1 MLRAMNCLTGN
12 RAKSAHAASMAAVLC
27 LIMLPVIAGIGFMVG
42 ANVGGAA
49 GAGLAVIAFIL
60 LGSGLVIGLSRI
72 AKGWDGD

>member
-1 MLRAMNCLTGN
+1 
-12 RAKSAHAASMAAVLC
+12 
-27 LIMLPVIAGIGFMVG
+27 MLPVIAGIGFMVG